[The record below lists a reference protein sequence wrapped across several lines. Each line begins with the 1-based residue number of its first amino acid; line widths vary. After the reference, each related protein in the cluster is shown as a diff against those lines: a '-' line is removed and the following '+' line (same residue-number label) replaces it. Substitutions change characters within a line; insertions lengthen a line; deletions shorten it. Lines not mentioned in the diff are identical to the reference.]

1 MLAKVI
7 RSDNSSIDKSPIIT
21 GGNIAASTTL
31 LHCNISEHEI
41 AIFALHARTGN
52 RQRCWRAI

>member
-1 MLAKVI
+1 MLANVI
-7 RSDNSSIDKSPIIT
+7 RSNYGSIDKSPIIT

-52 RQRCWRAI
+52 RQ

>member
-1 MLAKVI
+1 MLANVI
-7 RSDNSSIDKSPIIT
+7 RSDNGFIHKSPIGT

-31 LHCNISEHEI
+31 LHSNISEHEI

-52 RQRCWRAI
+52 RQ